1 MHGKERAGLAEH
13 TFRIFYNSFRMD
25 IDEDASASASP
36 APQEI
41 ETTDGAVSSFLP
53 PSIHSE
59 SLLSG
64 ESYAHYTLP
73 PSTLTAD
80 LASCNSINSTP
91 CVLGVDEAGR
101 GPVLGPMTYSAFYL
115 PVTAET
121 PLLATTHHFNDSKQ
135 LTPAVRNKLMRLICT
150 EGTGLH
156 TQCGWAIKSLSA
168 QDISSGMLRP
178 RPYNLNEQAYDA
190 TIEIIKGVIDRGVN
204 VTEIYVDTVGRPETY
219 QKRLS
224 RVFPAAKITV
234 EKKADSKFPCVS
246 AASVVAKVT
255 RDISLEVLWGGVHAG
270 VVAANTLHPHTS
282 EEETIADWGSGYPSD
297 SRCVTWMKKDMDPL
311 FGWGDE
317 CRFSWATAKDMFEI
331 PASKFAMTTKV
342 DWPVEEDEEGM
353 RVTNFFSAGVDGRPA
368 SEADVLR
375 NWFGTGVGPE
385 VF

>member
-1 MHGKERAGLAEH
+1 
-13 TFRIFYNSFRMD
+13 MD
-25 IDEDASASASP
+25 IDEEAPANTGP
-36 APQEI
+36 APQPI
-41 ETTDGAVSSFLP
+41 DTADPAVSSFLP

-64 ESYAHYTLP
+64 ASYAHYTQP
-73 PSTLTAD
+73 PSSLRSGLPSLNTID
-80 LASCNSINSTP
+80 STP

-101 GPVLGPMTYSAFYL
+101 GPVLGPMIYSAFYL
-115 PVTAET
+115 PVTDEI
-121 PLLATTHHFNDSKQ
+121 PLLASTHHFNDSKQ

-150 EGTGLH
+150 AGTDLH
-156 TQCGWAIKSLSA
+156 TYCGWAIKSLSA

-190 TIEIIKGVIDRGVN
+190 TIEIIKGVIDSGVN

-224 RVFPAAKITV
+224 RVFPTVKVTV

-255 RDISLEVLWGGVHAG
+255 RDISLEVLWGGVNAG
-270 VVAANTLHPHTS
+270 VVAANTLDPNAS
-282 EEETIADWGSGYPSD
+282 EEKTIADWGSGYPSD
-297 SRCVTWMKKDMDPL
+297 SRCVTWMKKDMEPL
-311 FGWGDE
+311 FGWGNE
-317 CRFSWATAKDMFEI
+317 CRFSWGTAKDMLET
-331 PASKFAMTTKV
+331 PASKSAMTAKV
-342 DWPVEEDEEGM
+342 DWPVEEDEEGL
-353 RVTNFFSAGVDGRPA
+353 RVTNFFSAGVDGRSA
-368 SEADVLR
+368 TEADVLR